1 MNKTQFQNLNTASE
15 ESLLH
20 AIYGKSSN
28 AQRRSKVKSKQH
40 KVAKAN
46 LNSKLKFRLIKLSA
60 SEFISCHDLRALCV
74 LVFAM

>member
-1 MNKTQFQNLNTASE
+1 LHYAIYASE
-15 ESLLH
+15 KSTLH
-20 AIYGKSSN
+20 NYDEGEE
-28 AQRRSKVKSKQH
+28 VKAAQH

-60 SEFISCHDLRALCV
+60 SEFISCHDLRLLCV